1 MTARINPLN
10 PETAAPEVQ
19 EMFKQVK
26 SKIGMIPNALKTMA
40 QSTGLLGGYLGL
52 SGSLSK
58 GNLAPVYREL
68 VALYVSQQNECEYCL
83 SSHSLTGKHAG
94 LNPDQLIQARK
105 GHSDDPKGQGVL
117 TLTQQL
123 LEKRG
128 NVSDDQLEAARAAGL
143 TEAEIVEIVG
153 HVALSTL
160 TNFVNQLAHTD
171 VEFPKVSV
179 AL

>member
-1 MTARINPLN
+1 M
-10 PETAAPEVQ
+10 
-19 EMFKQVK
+19 
-26 SKIGMIPNALKTMA
+26 
-40 QSTGLLGGYLGL
+40 
-52 SGSLSK
+52 
-58 GNLAPVYREL
+58 
-68 VALYVSQQNECEYCL
+68 
-83 SSHSLTGKHAG
+83 TGKHAG

-105 GHSDDPKGQGVL
+105 GHSDDPKGQAVL
-117 TLTQQL
+117 KLTQQL

-143 TEAEIVEIVG
+143 TEAEIIEIVG

-160 TNFVNQLAHTD
+160 TNFVNQMAHTD